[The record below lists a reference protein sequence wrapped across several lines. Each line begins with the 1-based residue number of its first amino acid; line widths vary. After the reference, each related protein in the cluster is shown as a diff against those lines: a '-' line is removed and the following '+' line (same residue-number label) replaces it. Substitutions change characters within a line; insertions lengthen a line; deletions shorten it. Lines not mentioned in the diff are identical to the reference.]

1 MKRLWLLIL
10 LIAPLATYAQQVVVG
25 GNVVDDKTGDPLGQV
40 SISAGRVSVVTNED
54 GDFSLKLTED
64 PGTIIVSHLGYK
76 TKRVKVKNGEELKV
90 RLQPTTIRL
99 REVVVM
105 NEDPR
110 ELVDIAIRKIPD
122 NYSKVPELLK
132 GFYRETA
139 MKRKHYIYVAEG
151 VEDMYKTPYN
161 RSIGRDRVAIVKG
174 RRLLSQKQGDTLGV
188 KVMGGPVQAVVMDLV
203 KNRDFLLNKED
214 LDVYKFTMGIP
225 EYINDRL
232 QYVVQMEPLLAM
244 PYALYHGKLYID
256 SERLAFTRIELSLDM
271 TDKDKATRTM
281 LVKKPLGV
289 KFKPRELSSV
299 VDYRYEDGV
308 TRISYL
314 RNTFRFN
321 CDWKKRLFA
330 TSFTATCEMVVTDSS
345 SGDVQPIASRS
356 SFDSRDAYYDK
367 VEYFMDPDYWR
378 SYNIIEPSESWC
390 PSTAGIK
397 IERQT
402 MKKIL
407 TTLFAVCSLVGLQ
420 AQTDMFS
427 NQSQDSVAVVLPWP
441 QNIQARLDTL
451 MQDPLLETTQLGLMV
466 YDLTA
471 DSVLYRHG
479 ERQVMR
485 PASTMKLVTAVTAID
500 VLGSNY
506 QYRTALQ
513 YKGTVKDSVLIG
525 DLYCVGCLDPMFDN
539 AHMNAFVES
548 VRALGVD
555 SIHGQLVAVD
565 GFKDADL
572 QGEGWCW
579 DDDNPQLSPLLV
591 SQKNEFMSVFVQR
604 LREAGIAL
612 DAPCTTG
619 SLPKGTLTICS
630 VNHSLRDILY
640 PMLKD
645 SDNLFAESVF
655 YQIAASQGVRPAK
668 AAHARQIEK
677 RVLAKAGVQ
686 NVQYRI
692 ADGSGLSL
700 YNYVTPELLTRL
712 LIYAYRNT
720 NIFMNL
726 YPSLPIAGQDGTL
739 KKRMTEPVTNGRVK
753 AKTGTVSGIS
763 SLAGYLTAANNHVL
777 AFCII
782 NQGVMKN
789 SDGRGFQD
797 RVCTAL
803 CER

>member
-25 GNVVDDKTGDPLGQV
+25 GNVVDDKTGAPLGQV

-54 GDFSLKLTED
+54 GDFSLKLAED

-378 SYNIIEPSESWC
+378 SYNIIEPSES
-390 PSTAGIK
+390 
-397 IERQT
+397 
-402 MKKIL
+402 
-407 TTLFAVCSLVGLQ
+407 
-420 AQTDMFS
+420 
-427 NQSQDSVAVVLPWP
+427 
-441 QNIQARLDTL
+441 LDK
-451 MQDPLLETTQLGLMV
+451 
-466 YDLTA
+466 A
-471 DSVLYRHG
+471 IR
-479 ERQVMR
+479 
-485 PASTMKLVTAVTAID
+485 KLV
-500 VLGSNY
+500 SK
-506 QYRTALQ
+506 YR
-513 YKGTVKDSVLIG
+513 
-525 DLYCVGCLDPMFDN
+525 
-539 AHMNAFVES
+539 
-548 VRALGVD
+548 
-555 SIHGQLVAVD
+555 
-565 GFKDADL
+565 
-572 QGEGWCW
+572 
-579 DDDNPQLSPLLV
+579 
-591 SQKNEFMSVFVQR
+591 
-604 LREAGIAL
+604 
-612 DAPCTTG
+612 
-619 SLPKGTLTICS
+619 
-630 VNHSLRDILY
+630 
-640 PMLKD
+640 
-645 SDNLFAESVF
+645 
-655 YQIAASQGVRPAK
+655 
-668 AAHARQIEK
+668 
-677 RVLAKAGVQ
+677 
-686 NVQYRI
+686 
-692 ADGSGLSL
+692 
-700 YNYVTPELLTRL
+700 
-712 LIYAYRNT
+712 RN
-720 NIFMNL
+720 
-726 YPSLPIAGQDGTL
+726 
-739 KKRMTEPVTNGRVK
+739 
-753 AKTGTVSGIS
+753 
-763 SLAGYLTAANNHVL
+763 
-777 AFCII
+777 
-782 NQGVMKN
+782 
-789 SDGRGFQD
+789 
-797 RVCTAL
+797 
-803 CER
+803 